1 MVAAKAMARC
11 DLPFLRLPPPSDC
24 VELLLVVDGFE
35 EDNEPL
41 GVTLPP
47 VLGFLVDF
55 LEVLFGEGVCFLAAC
70 EVEASTCLNEH
81 LSLLQ
86 FPCW

>member
-24 VELLLVVDGFE
+24 VELLLVV
-35 EDNEPL
+35 EDFDDDREPL
-41 GVTLPP
+41 GVTFPP
-47 VLGFLVDF
+47 VFGF
-55 LEVLFGEGVCFLAAC
+55 LEVFLGPLFGDGVCFLAGC

-86 FPCW
+86 FPCL